1 MIKVVRVE
9 LIPQNNN
16 ITKKETVKLLYL
28 LQKEIVGIANDTIR
42 EWYIHSLTAFNN
54 FNKLSAEEKKVQ
66 KYSGVIKAQL
76 NGKSMMSYLN
86 SRYALKNLS
95 DEEKYNCGT
104 RTVAQLINNVLKTA
118 NKNFKDVMANKKS
131 LPTYRDTTPI
141 PFANDSFKI
150 KEGIKNGYEVDIRL
164 LNSKSKIA
172 DKSNYNFRILK
183 LNKYQKP
190 IIDRLVAGIYK
201 QGEGDIILKGS
212 KILFNIMYNT
222 SDTDI
227 NTSIKRNENI
237 SLGVMFSEVENKLVL
252 SVSEGNAIIKTINI
266 PTDDV
271 ERFHNRY
278 RRLRQGKNANNLA
291 KDTGHGIKRLFKNS
305 NMYAKKWQ
313 NFQNTYCHKLSKT
326 IIRYANIYNASSI
339 IIEDVTMPK
348 MKKIG
353 SFTYFDLYSKIA
365 YKAQEENIT
374 FNKIAITRKNF
385 NNESVDEQIIKFL
398 LHIN

>member
-1 MIKVVRVE
+1 MKVIRVE

-54 FNKLSAEEKKVQ
+54 FNKLSTEEKKVQ

-104 RTVAQLINNVLKTA
+104 RTVSQLINNILKTA
-118 NKNFKDVMANKKS
+118 NKSFKDIMANKKS

-237 SLGVMFSEVENKLVL
+237 SLGVMFSEIENKVVL
-252 SVSEGNAIIKTINI
+252 SLAEGNAIIKTINI

-353 SFTYFDLYSKIA
+353 SFIYFDLYSKIA

-398 LHIN
+398 LHII

>member
-16 ITKKETVKLLYL
+16 TTKKETVKLLYL

-42 EWYIHSLTAFNN
+42 EWYIHSLTAFNT
-54 FNKLSAEEKKVQ
+54 FNKLSTEEKKVQ
-66 KYSGVIKAQL
+66 KYSGVIKTQL

-118 NKNFKDVMANKKS
+118 NKNFKDIMANKKS

-190 IIDRLVAGIYK
+190 IIDRIVAGVYK

-222 SDTDI
+222 NDADANNS
-227 NTSIKRNENI
+227 KRNEDV
-237 SLGVMFSEVENKLVL
+237 SLGVAFSEVENKVVL
-252 SVSEGNAIIKTINI
+252 SVAEGNAIIKTINI

-291 KDTGHGIKRLFKNS
+291 KYTGHGIKRLFKKS

-326 IIRYANIYNASSI
+326 IIRYANACDASSI

-365 YKAQEENIT
+365 YKTQEENINFT
-374 FNKIAITRKNF
+374 KMAINRKNF
-385 NNESVDEQIIKFL
+385 NDSENIDEQIIKFL